1 MAPISENLHDL
12 VEKLEARVKDLEN
25 RLHIA
30 SGDAKSKI
38 NTADG
43 IRMILMGP
51 PGAGTTS
58 NPHFCKAVGY
68 LGTCADV

>member
-1 MAPISENLHDL
+1 MAPISENLHEL

-25 RLHIA
+25 RLHIQA
-30 SGDAKSKI
+30 GDAQSKI

-51 PGAGTTS
+51 PGAGTTDIHNS
-58 NPHFCKAVGY
+58 ILTSQKM
-68 LGTCADV
+68 

>member
-1 MAPISENLHDL
+1 MAPISENLHEL

-25 RLHIA
+25 RLHLQA
-30 SGDAKSKI
+30 GDAQSKI

-51 PGAGTTS
+51 PGAGTTKLLT
-58 NPHFCKAVGY
+58 PIW
-68 LGTCADV
+68 

>member
-1 MAPISENLHDL
+1 M

-25 RLHIA
+25 RLHLQA
-30 SGDAKSKI
+30 GDAQSKI

-51 PGAGTTS
+51 PGAGMTAFFS
-58 NPHFCKAVGY
+58 SCGARDD
-68 LGTCADV
+68 LGTCANV